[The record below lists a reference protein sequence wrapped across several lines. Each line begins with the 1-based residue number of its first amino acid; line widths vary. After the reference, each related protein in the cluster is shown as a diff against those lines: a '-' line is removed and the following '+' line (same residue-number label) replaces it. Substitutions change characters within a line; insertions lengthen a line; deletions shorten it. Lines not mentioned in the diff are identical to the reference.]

1 MLLAP
6 ILPERSLAML
16 YAPRGMGKSLLALTI
31 GLAVA
36 SGSAGTHRN
45 RAGFFWSTM
54 VLSDLQARLNL
65 ILAGLG
71 TAIPNAGFRVVAVD
85 HGERGINFKQQR
97 RLART

>member
-1 MLLAP
+1 
-6 ILPERSLAML
+6 
-16 YAPRGMGKSLLALTI
+16 
-31 GLAVA
+31 
-36 SGSAGTHRN
+36 
-45 RAGFFWSTM
+45 M